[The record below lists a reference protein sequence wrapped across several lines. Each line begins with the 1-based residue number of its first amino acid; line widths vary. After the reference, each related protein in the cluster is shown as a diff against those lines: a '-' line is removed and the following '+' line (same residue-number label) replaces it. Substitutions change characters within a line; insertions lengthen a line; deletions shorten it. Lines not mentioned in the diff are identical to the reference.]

1 MKTIWIARE
10 ANGNTD
16 NCRVFFTRQE
26 AEDAAHGYY
35 AHMTE
40 RERRE
45 NTVSL
50 ESWPVD
56 VSNDDPRTAEELWS
70 DLLYD
75 GDESLYGDP
84 ATWEEITREY

>member
-1 MKTIWIARE
+1 MKTIWVARS
-10 ANGNTD
+10 ANNNTD
-16 NCRVFFTRQE
+16 HYKAFFNRQE
-26 AEDAAHGYY
+26 AESAACTMYGYL
-35 AHMTE
+35 TD
-40 RERRE
+40 RERLG

-56 VSNDDPRTAEELWS
+56 IPYDDPRTAEELFS
-70 DLLYD
+70 DLLND